1 MDQTFT
7 RRRFLT
13 AAGIG
18 LAATTAACIGGGYV
32 ATFAPETAVVDL
44 TFTKESAMSRRM
56 LVTYATR
63 AGSTAEIAAAIARTL
78 SERGFAV
85 DVKPIKA
92 RPEVTGYDAIIVG
105 SAIRMSHWLPEAVD
119 FVKANQAALNGV
131 PVALFTVHM
140 LNTGDDETSRAN
152 RAAYLD
158 AVRPLINPVAEAYFA
173 GAMNFARLS
182 FLDRLIARMVGA
194 VEEDRRDWAAIEAWS
209 EEVLVEA

>member
-1 MDQTFT
+1 MDQAFT
-7 RRRFLT
+7 RRRFLK

-18 LAATTAACIGGGYV
+18 LAATTAACIGGGYI
-32 ATFAPETAVVDL
+32 ATLAPESAVVDL
-44 TFTKESAMSRRM
+44 TFVKESTMSRRV

-78 SERGFAV
+78 SDRGFAV
-85 DVKPIKA
+85 NVKPIKA

-105 SAIRMSHWLPEAVD
+105 SAVRMGRWLPEAVD
-119 FVKANQAALNGV
+119 FVRMNQAALNGA

-140 LNTGDDETSRAN
+140 LNTGNDETSRAN

-194 VEEDRRDWAAIEAWS
+194 VEEDRRDWSAVEAWA
-209 EEVLVEA
+209 EEVLVDA